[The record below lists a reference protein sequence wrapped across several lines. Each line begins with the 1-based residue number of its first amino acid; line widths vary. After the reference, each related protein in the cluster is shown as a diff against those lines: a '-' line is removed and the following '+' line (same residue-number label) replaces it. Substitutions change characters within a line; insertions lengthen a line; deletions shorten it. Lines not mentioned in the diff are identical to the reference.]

1 MNDASEPTPGDSA
14 PGDSTTGKARH
25 ASRTSEPGRP
35 YRSFLVAAVL
45 LVLGLLATAG
55 VKSYSDLGV
64 ARAEERRLLQEI
76 ADAKARI
83 RTLTERIDRIE
94 NDPAM
99 LERLA
104 REELGLVRE
113 GDVVIV
119 LPEEEITE
127 APTESSRSM
136 P

>member
-1 MNDASEPTPGDSA
+1 VNDETSESTRQTGPRRAGPGEA
-14 PGDSTTGKARH
+14 GP
-25 ASRTSEPGRP
+25 EPGRA
-35 YRSFLVAAVL
+35 YRSFLTAAVL
-45 LVLGLLATAG
+45 LMLGLLATAG

-64 ARAEERRLLQEI
+64 ARAEEQQLLGEI
-76 ADAKARI
+76 AGARERV
-83 RTLTERIDRIE
+83 RTVTERIDRIE

-119 LPEEEITE
+119 LPEEEQETP
-127 APTESSRSM
+127 ASARD
-136 P
+136 